1 MIEMKP
7 RWYETRAALRAISN
21 ILAFSEKSKARQ
33 LQKKNKT
40 SVCCRCELIV
50 HELMTESLSLWDV
63 VWWETNKNTSFL
75 FTKTFQ
81 TSKSLL
87 FLKTSKQQNCPHF
100 FKIILS
106 WCRKLTHVVCALAL
120 MVQFHKQSCLV
131 EVNYLLLVNECAWVV
146 LHVVVVLLELYPKAK
161 TELIV
166 EISRMEK
173 NQINV
178 VLSNLCWNVRWLYLI
193 LKTS

>member
-1 MIEMKP
+1 MIGMKP
-7 RWYETRAALRAISN
+7 RWYETRAASRAISN
-21 ILAFSEKSKARQ
+21 FLALTEKVKRANHKRKEKQAVCAHCPWTDDWKSETLRCYLMGNQQINRFYSRKRFKSWRRS
-33 LQKKNKT
+33 KK
-40 SVCCRCELIV
+40 
-50 HELMTESLSLWDV
+50 
-63 VWWETNKNTSFL
+63 
-75 FTKTFQ
+75 
-81 TSKSLL
+81 
-87 FLKTSKQQNCPHF
+87 QNCPHF
-100 FKIILS
+100 FKIIILS

-146 LHVVVVLLELYPKAK
+146 LHVVVVLSELYPKAK

-178 VLSNLCWNVRWLYLI
+178 VLSKLCWNVQWLYLI